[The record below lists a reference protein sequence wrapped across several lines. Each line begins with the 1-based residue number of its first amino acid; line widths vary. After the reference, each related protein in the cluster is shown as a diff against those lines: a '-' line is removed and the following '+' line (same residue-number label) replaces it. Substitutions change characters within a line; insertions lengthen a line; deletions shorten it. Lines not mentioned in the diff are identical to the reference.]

1 SGSTG
6 RPKAVAVE
14 HRSAVAF
21 VRWALEEFQAEELE
35 AVLASTSISFDLSV
49 FEIFVPLS
57 RGGRVVLAANALELP
72 RLAAAGEATLV
83 NTVPSAM
90 TELLRSGDL
99 PANVR
104 SVNLAG

>member
-21 VRWALEEFQAEELE
+21 VRWSLEEFQEEELE

-49 FEIFVPLS
+49 FEVFVPLS
-57 RGGRVVLAANALELP
+57 QGGRVVLAANALELSALP
-72 RLAAAGEATLV
+72 ARDEVTLV

-90 TELLRSGDL
+90 TELLRSGAL
-99 PANVR
+99 PSGVR
-104 SVNLAG
+104 SVNL